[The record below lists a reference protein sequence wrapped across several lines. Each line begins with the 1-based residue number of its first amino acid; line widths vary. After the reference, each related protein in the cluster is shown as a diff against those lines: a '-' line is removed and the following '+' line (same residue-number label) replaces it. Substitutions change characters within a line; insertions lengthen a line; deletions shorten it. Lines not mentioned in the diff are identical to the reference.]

1 MAGKDSTHLGKMTK
15 RKDSQKL
22 GLKRYRLGKIEGREI
37 KGSLSK
43 EHPGT
48 ESQQM
53 AFRKTGLK
61 EENYE
66 KWRKNQPS
74 EWLA

>member
-15 RKDSQKL
+15 MKGSQKL
-22 GLKRYRLGKIEGREI
+22 GLKKQRLENIKGREI
-37 KGSLSK
+37 EGPLSK
-43 EHPGT
+43 EHLGT
-48 ESQQM
+48 ESQQV

-74 EWLA
+74 EWLT

>member
-1 MAGKDSTHLGKMTK
+1 MVGKDSTHLGKMTK
-15 RKDSQKL
+15 MKGSQKL
-22 GLKRYRLGKIEGREI
+22 GLKKQRLENIEGREI
-37 KGSLSK
+37 EGPLSK

-48 ESQQM
+48 KSQQV

-66 KWRKNQPS
+66 KWRKNQPL
-74 EWLA
+74 EWLT

>member
-1 MAGKDSTHLGKMTK
+1 M
-15 RKDSQKL
+15 
-22 GLKRYRLGKIEGREI
+22 E
-37 KGSLSK
+37 GSLSK
-43 EHPGT
+43 EHHKT
-48 ESQQM
+48 ESQQV

-66 KWRKNQPS
+66 KRRKNQPS